1 MKSSPSQQGQ
11 ILLYAMLTM
20 SVMLAAGL
28 SLNSLFISKL
38 RSAAAARD
46 ATIALFAA
54 DSASEACLYEA
65 RTSIKAPLRL
75 DMKNGATYSVVD
87 VSSGTDITADCSKL
101 GATYTFRATGNYR
114 GSSRALEISQ

>member
-1 MKSSPSQQGQ
+1 MKSTTSQRGQ

-46 ATIALFAA
+46 ATVALFAA
-54 DSASEACLYEA
+54 DSASEMCLYEA
-65 RTSIKAPLRL
+65 RTGTNASPLT
-75 DMKNGATYSVVD
+75 MINGATYVVVD
-87 VSSGTDITADCSKL
+87 VSKGTDITADCSTL
-101 GATYTFRATGNYR
+101 GSAYTFRATGAYR
-114 GSSRALEISQ
+114 GTSRALEISQ

>member
-38 RSAAAARD
+38 RSAASARD
-46 ATIALFAA
+46 ATVALFAA
-54 DSASEACLYEA
+54 DSAAEACLYEA
-65 RTSIKAPLRL
+65 RTLKQDSPLV
-75 DMKNGATYSVVD
+75 MINGATYAVVD